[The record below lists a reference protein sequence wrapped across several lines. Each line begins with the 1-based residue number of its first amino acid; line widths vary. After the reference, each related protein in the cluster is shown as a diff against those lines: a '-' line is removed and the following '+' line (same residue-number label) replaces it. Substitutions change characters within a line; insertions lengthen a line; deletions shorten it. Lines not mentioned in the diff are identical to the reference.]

1 MSNGKYSKRMLAAA
15 GSLAGLTAAHVATE
29 AALIHVNNRPV
40 SVKFT
45 DGDGFEQQ
53 WDIDGV
59 GAAEFSLLV
68 IDSIFSD
75 EVKVTSGGLNGR
87 QFVAINANSDN
98 IKALASSFTV
108 GAAAD
113 FTTGTYR
120 NIIESTTNND
130 IYYSVLGPDL
140 GDGFNPNGSNLVGFR
155 FDADGTGL
163 RYGYAEWVYDLG
175 QFGTATGLTITQW
188 WYDDAGG
195 SVHVQNP
202 PPAVPEPNT
211 LALLALGAAGL
222 VSYRAARGQIRA
234 AAGQAVAS

>member
-1 MSNGKYSKRMLAAA
+1 MSNGKYSQRMLAAA
-15 GSLAGLTAAHVATE
+15 GSLSGLTAAHVATE
-29 AALIHVNNRPV
+29 AALIHVSDRPL
-40 SVKFT
+40 SIKFT
-45 DGDGFEQQ
+45 DGDGYEQQ
-53 WDIDGV
+53 WDIDGA
-59 GAAEFSLLV
+59 GAAEFSFV
-68 IDSIFSD
+68 VVDGIFTD
-75 EVKVTSGGLNGR
+75 QVNVTSGGLNGR
-87 QFVAINANSDN
+87 QFVAINNSTDN

-108 GAAAD
+108 GAGAD

-120 NIIESTTNND
+120 NIIETSSIDNATH
-130 IYYSVLGPDL
+130 SVLGPDL

-155 FDADGTGL
+155 FDAGSGF

-175 QFGTATGLTITQW
+175 AFGTATGLTITQW